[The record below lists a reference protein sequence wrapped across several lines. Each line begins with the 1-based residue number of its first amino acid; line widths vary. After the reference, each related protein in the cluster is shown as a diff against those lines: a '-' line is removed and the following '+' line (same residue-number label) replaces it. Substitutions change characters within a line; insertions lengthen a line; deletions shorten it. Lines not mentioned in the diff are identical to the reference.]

1 MTTIRP
7 YAHVDVWNAAWDEIG
22 GRPSDTKSANI
33 ADRAVGRHVRNGFGE
48 RVAIR
53 WFDRDDADASHP
65 VDVTYAMLEHRIN
78 RFAGAL
84 RCHGY
89 EPGTGVATLAGR
101 VPELYVAALGTLEA
115 ECVYTPLFPAFGPD
129 PIAQR
134 LEIGEVKVLVTTPV
148 LLRRKVVEILD
159 RVPDLELI
167 LVIGATEDSLAGLVP
182 GDLPP
187 RPSVMSFGL
196 FIGEGHDEFARGVTA
211 PETPALLHFTSGTTG
226 PPKGALHVHEAV
238 VAHAATAR
246 SVLDLRDG
254 DIFWCTADP
263 GWVTGTSYGIIAPLV
278 CGATL
283 IVDEAEFDATRWY
296 RILRDQGVNVFYT
309 APTAIRML
317 ERFGEDLA
325 PTEFPDLRVVCSVGE
340 PLDAESVGWAGRVFG
355 VPVLDTWWQ
364 TETGAIMIANRIDHP
379 IKPGSMG
386 RSVPGIDATLL
397 MRDDDGN
404 LVLDDTGDVIEVD
417 DPAVS
422 GEIALRAGWPSMFR
436 GYLGREDRYRS
447 CFVGR
452 AGEWYRSGD
461 LARRDRDG
469 AFWFVGRGDDV
480 IKTAGHLIGPF
491 EVESVL
497 DEHPSVVESGVI
509 GKPDPMAG
517 AVIKAFVVVH
527 RGYEPTDELRSELI
541 AHCRRRL
548 GAAVAPR
555 EIEFADSL
563 PHTRS
568 GKIMR
573 RVLKARELGEDEGD
587 TSTLEPAPASLG
599 GPR

>member
-1 MTTIRP
+1 
-7 YAHVDVWNAAWDEIG
+7 
-22 GRPSDTKSANI
+22 
-33 ADRAVGRHVRNGFGE
+33 
-48 RVAIR
+48 
-53 WFDRDDADASHP
+53 
-65 VDVTYAMLEHRIN
+65 
-78 RFAGAL
+78 
-84 RCHGY
+84 
-89 EPGTGVATLAGR
+89 
-101 VPELYVAALGTLEA
+101 LYVAALGTLEA

-134 LEIGEVKVLVTTPV
+134 LEIGDVKVLVTTPV

-167 LVIGATEDSLAGLVP
+167 LVIDATEESLAGLVP
-182 GDLPP
+182 GDLPTQP
-187 RPSVMSFGL
+187 TVMSFGR
-196 FIGEGHDEFARGVTA
+196 FIGDGHDSYPRGVTA
-211 PETPALLHFTSGTTG
+211 PEAPALLHFTSGTTG

-238 VAHAATAR
+238 AAHAATAR
-246 SVLDLRDG
+246 SVLDLRGG
-254 DIFWCTADP
+254 DVYWCTADP

-278 CGATL
+278 CGATM

-296 RILRDQGVNVFYT
+296 GILRDQRVNVFYT

-317 ERFGEDLA
+317 QRFGEEFA
-325 PTEFPDLRVVCSVGE
+325 PAEFPDLRVVCSVGE
-340 PLDAESVGWAGRVFG
+340 PLDADSVGWAGRVFG

-364 TETGAIMIANRIDHP
+364 TETGAIMIANRLGHEV
-379 IKPGSMG
+379 KPGSMG

-417 DPAVS
+417 DPAIS
-422 GEIALRAGWPSMFR
+422 GEIALRVGWPSMFR
-436 GYLGREDRYRS
+436 GYVGREDRYRS

-469 AFWFVGRGDDV
+469 SFWFVGRGDDV

-497 DEHPSVVESGVI
+497 NEHPSVVESGVI
-509 GKPDPMAG
+509 GKPDTIAG

-527 RGYEPTDELRSELI
+527 RGHEPTERLRSELI

-548 GAAVAPR
+548 GAAVSPR
-555 EIEFADSL
+555 EIEFADAL

-587 TSTLEPAPASLG
+587 TSTLEPEPASVG